1 MATTAEVL
9 RSVPLFEGMTDRA
22 VEAIAGLA
30 EEVEFPAGSEMT
42 REGYPGE
49 SFIVIL
55 AGRATVD
62 VDGRRVRDLS
72 GGDYLGE
79 ISLIDGGP
87 RTATVTATESVQALI
102 EGRLRPIDGRAP
114 GRPSRGAH
122 VAHPADPPAG
132 SGAVRLTRGRLSPRA
147 PGRAPSRASR

>member
-102 EGRLRPIDGRAP
+102 VPRVGFDRLMDE
-114 GRPSRGAH
+114 
-122 VAHPADPPAG
+122 HP
-132 SGAVRLTRGRLSPRA
+132 AVRLEVLTSLTQRIRQQAPALSD
-147 PGRAPSRASR
+147 